1 MVVGVFGLIVVI
13 LHRGNAVLKATQTA
27 AEHWC
32 GFPQLD
38 GVLTV
43 YAALYDVAVCGQVLN
58 TVCNEGGQQLIAQL
72 DTAVLC
78 TGVGGGIDRHARLIA
93 GDVEEHELAV
103 LGHGEGNIVI
113 RGGICKVGFVI
124 LHQIVGVFVRNTHV
138 YRRGGIHTQRVV
150 AGGQV
155 RGTAEIALGAEGV
168 RTGDIECR
176 DQIDGDHDH
185 DTSNRT
191 DQQLALICETFG
203 QLAAHADLEQTG
215 SDAADYEHDHRQG
228 RAGDR
233 VTEALDRYRADD

>member
-1 MVVGVFGLIVVI
+1 MVVGVFGLVVVI

-78 TGVGGGIDRHARLIA
+78 TGVGGDIDRHARLIA

-113 RGGICKVGFVI
+113 RGGVLQRSVSLFCTR
-124 LHQIVGVFVRNTHV
+124 LLVFCTQHARLPA
-138 YRRGGIHTQRVV
+138 RRHPHSACSR
-150 AGGQV
+150 
-155 RGTAEIALGAEGV
+155 R
-168 RTGDIECR
+168 
-176 DQIDGDHDH
+176 
-185 DTSNRT
+185 
-191 DQQLALICETFG
+191 
-203 QLAAHADLEQTG
+203 
-215 SDAADYEHDHRQG
+215 
-228 RAGDR
+228 RAGPR
-233 VTEALDRYRADD
+233 YGGNRPSVPKVYAPVTLSAAIR